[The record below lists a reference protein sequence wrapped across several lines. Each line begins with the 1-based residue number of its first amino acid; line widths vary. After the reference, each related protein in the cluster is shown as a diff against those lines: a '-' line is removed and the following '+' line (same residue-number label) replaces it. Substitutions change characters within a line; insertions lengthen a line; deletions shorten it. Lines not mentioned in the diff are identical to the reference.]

1 MKVAIT
7 GATGFLGRYLV
18 SYLLD
23 NLYDVL
29 IITRGEERA
38 KEYLPAGVN
47 VYVTDYSFE
56 SLCEGLKEVETII
69 HLAAQTMQRDSDPFR
84 VSQFFAVN
92 MYAEKLGEYFSYK
105 SEVKVISLRL
115 ARLFGYGERSSVVF
129 TKYMNLANDGKLLEV
144 WGEGKTRIEYLY
156 VKDAV
161 VAIENAVRM
170 DIPNGIYNVGVN
182 RSYSVLEI
190 AKSVNIITGNTDNL
204 IIDKS
209 KLEGGYHILMDSE
222 KFYRA
227 TNWRPQWTLE
237 EAITDMYGY
246 YKKEYGE

>member
-92 MYAEKLGEYFSYK
+92 ITMC
-105 SEVKVISLRL
+105 
-115 ARLFGYGERSSVVF
+115 LFV
-129 TKYMNLANDGKLLEV
+129 
-144 WGEGKTRIEYLY
+144 
-156 VKDAV
+156 
-161 VAIENAVRM
+161 
-170 DIPNGIYNVGVN
+170 
-182 RSYSVLEI
+182 
-190 AKSVNIITGNTDNL
+190 
-204 IIDKS
+204 
-209 KLEGGYHILMDSE
+209 
-222 KFYRA
+222 
-227 TNWRPQWTLE
+227 
-237 EAITDMYGY
+237 
-246 YKKEYGE
+246 

>member
-38 KEYLPAGVN
+38 KEYLPAGVS

-92 MYAEKLGEYFSYK
+92 ITMTENL
-105 SEVKVISLRL
+105 LL
-115 ARLFGYGERSSVVF
+115 AA
-129 TKYMNLANDGKLLEV
+129 KQ
-144 WGEGKTRIEYLY
+144 
-156 VKDAV
+156 
-161 VAIENAVRM
+161 
-170 DIPNGIYNVGVN
+170 VGVF
-182 RSYSVLEI
+182 RKCVRCLPI
-190 AKSVNIITGNTDNL
+190 VFIRLKIRFPLMKKT
-204 IIDKS
+204 
-209 KLEGGYHILMDSE
+209 IL
-222 KFYRA
+222 FLLRF
-227 TNWRPQWTLE
+227 TV
-237 EAITDMYGY
+237 
-246 YKKEYGE
+246 

>member
-69 HLAAQTMQRDSDPFR
+69 HLAAQTMPVFCRKYHDDRKSFTCGQTGRCSESVSD
-84 VSQFFAVN
+84 
-92 MYAEKLGEYFSYK
+92 
-105 SEVKVISLRL
+105 
-115 ARLFGYGERSSVVF
+115 VF
-129 TKYMNLANDGKLLEV
+129 
-144 WGEGKTRIEYLY
+144 
-156 VKDAV
+156 
-161 VAIENAVRM
+161 
-170 DIPNGIYNVGVN
+170 
-182 RSYSVLEI
+182 
-190 AKSVNIITGNTDNL
+190 
-204 IIDKS
+204 
-209 KLEGGYHILMDSE
+209 
-222 KFYRA
+222 
-227 TNWRPQWTLE
+227 Q
-237 EAITDMYGY
+237 
-246 YKKEYGE
+246 